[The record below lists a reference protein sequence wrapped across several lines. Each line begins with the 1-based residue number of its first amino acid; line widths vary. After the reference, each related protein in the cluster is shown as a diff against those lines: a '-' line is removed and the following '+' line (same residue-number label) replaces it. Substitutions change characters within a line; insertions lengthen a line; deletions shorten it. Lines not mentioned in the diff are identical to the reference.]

1 LNYGKITEFEQPL
14 ELRNDPIYAES
25 NFADI
30 ATSGDSLNQESG
42 NENSDDFFMNEQ
54 TDDMID
60 DKQSQKTFSDSGKSK
75 SKSKPAPKTQTDY

>member
-1 LNYGKITEFEQPL
+1 
-14 ELRNDPIYAES
+14 
-25 NFADI
+25 
-30 ATSGDSLNQESG
+30 
-42 NENSDDFFMNEQ
+42 MNEQ